1 MPIHS
6 DPTKME
12 EGELIYALD
21 IGTRSVIGMLGA
33 LEQGRIRILALEKQP
48 HARRAMLD
56 GQIEDIDQVAGAV
69 SLVTH
74 RLEEASG
81 RRLTCACVAAAGRA
95 LRTELGRSTLE
106 LSAPEALGHERIH
119 QLEATAVAN
128 AEQALSTDGPEE
140 QRFFL
145 VGYTPTQFWLDHYP
159 LTTLLGHTGQH
170 LEAAVVA
177 TFLPSEVVD
186 SLYAVMQKAGL
197 EVASMTLEPIAALN
211 AAIPADLRLLN
222 LALVDIG
229 AGTSD
234 IAVCRD
240 GSVVGYTMATVA
252 GDEITEALMRA
263 CLVDFPTAE
272 AMKLELGRSKSVS
285 FTDILGLEQTLP
297 AEELFS
303 LLDGPIQALADEIA
317 QRICQVNGGPP
328 SAVFLAGGGSK
339 LPTLCARVAA
349 ALGIDSKRAA
359 LAGGYFQSSAYSDTF
374 ALSDPEYTTP
384 LGIAVSAGLGLIS
397 DSYQVLLNGS
407 PAKLFRSGSLTVL
420 ELLMMNG
427 YRYSDLIGRSGKNLL
442 LRIDG
447 RRNVFYGSPAIPAQL
462 AINGAEAAP
471 SALIHAGDRIHFT
484 PAQPGKDCV
493 MTAAELCT
501 KLRCKAVQR
510 EGRLLEGHT
519 VLQSGDCLER
529 MDAPPAP
536 SPLPAREA
544 PAQASVPP
552 QRHVFLNGQ
561 PLTLSPKPNGS
572 PYRLLDLLERSGLD
586 FQHLDRPVL
595 TQINGVDSPFQQL
608 LAEGDK
614 IEIRYQPWRLL
625 PLLLPPLLLSACGGK
640 DVPPEQYSSNDT
652 ALPALTSTLSSENIQ
667 FSHKEGSEDQPD
679 SYVYS
684 GLSSM
689 TDTLASYVQAL
700 EEDGCSPIDTN
711 GVVKELPDF
720 SVSSGSVSMGKDT
733 GDGGVFQLQIAWE
746 GDTCTITPVYAAEL
760 RITQPSV
767 QALTVS
773 EAIQRLKSCTP
784 ALLGLSGASM
794 EEYEVY
800 AEEGLVLVDS
810 SPCLQLNVYSSTP
823 RQYRGCYL
831 MTVDG
836 AHLYQLDRDASQ
848 VTELTPYSNTAVK

>member
-349 ALGIDSKRAA
+349 ALGIDAKRAA

-447 RRNVFYGSPAIPAQL
+447 RRNVFYVSFPEAPDGWLVLGMEHSGSRDTAYSHTFTAIPAQL

-561 PLTLSPKPNGS
+561 PLTLSPKPDGS

-614 IEIRYQPWRLL
+614 IEIRYQP
-625 PLLLPPLLLSACGGK
+625 
-640 DVPPEQYSSNDT
+640 
-652 ALPALTSTLSSENIQ
+652 
-667 FSHKEGSEDQPD
+667 
-679 SYVYS
+679 
-684 GLSSM
+684 
-689 TDTLASYVQAL
+689 
-700 EEDGCSPIDTN
+700 
-711 GVVKELPDF
+711 
-720 SVSSGSVSMGKDT
+720 
-733 GDGGVFQLQIAWE
+733 
-746 GDTCTITPVYAAEL
+746 
-760 RITQPSV
+760 
-767 QALTVS
+767 
-773 EAIQRLKSCTP
+773 
-784 ALLGLSGASM
+784 
-794 EEYEVY
+794 
-800 AEEGLVLVDS
+800 
-810 SPCLQLNVYSSTP
+810 
-823 RQYRGCYL
+823 
-831 MTVDG
+831 
-836 AHLYQLDRDASQ
+836 
-848 VTELTPYSNTAVK
+848 

>member
-81 RRLTCACVAAAGRA
+81 RRLTRACVAAAGRA

-374 ALSDPEYTTP
+374 ALSDSEYTTP

-484 PAQPGKDCV
+484 PAQPGTDCV

-561 PLTLSPKPNGS
+561 PLTLSPKPDGS

-614 IEIRYQPWRLL
+614 IEIRYQP
-625 PLLLPPLLLSACGGK
+625 
-640 DVPPEQYSSNDT
+640 
-652 ALPALTSTLSSENIQ
+652 
-667 FSHKEGSEDQPD
+667 
-679 SYVYS
+679 
-684 GLSSM
+684 
-689 TDTLASYVQAL
+689 
-700 EEDGCSPIDTN
+700 
-711 GVVKELPDF
+711 
-720 SVSSGSVSMGKDT
+720 
-733 GDGGVFQLQIAWE
+733 
-746 GDTCTITPVYAAEL
+746 
-760 RITQPSV
+760 
-767 QALTVS
+767 
-773 EAIQRLKSCTP
+773 
-784 ALLGLSGASM
+784 
-794 EEYEVY
+794 
-800 AEEGLVLVDS
+800 
-810 SPCLQLNVYSSTP
+810 
-823 RQYRGCYL
+823 
-831 MTVDG
+831 
-836 AHLYQLDRDASQ
+836 
-848 VTELTPYSNTAVK
+848 

>member
-56 GQIEDIDQVAGAV
+56 GQIEEIDQVAGAV
-69 SLVTH
+69 SLMTD

-81 RRLTCACVAAAGRA
+81 RRLTRACVAAAGRA

-186 SLYAVMQKAGL
+186 SLYAVMQKARL

-349 ALGIDSKRAA
+349 ALGIDAKRAA

-561 PLTLSPKPNGS
+561 PLTLSPKPDGS

-614 IEIRYQPWRLL
+614 IEIRYQP
-625 PLLLPPLLLSACGGK
+625 
-640 DVPPEQYSSNDT
+640 
-652 ALPALTSTLSSENIQ
+652 
-667 FSHKEGSEDQPD
+667 
-679 SYVYS
+679 
-684 GLSSM
+684 
-689 TDTLASYVQAL
+689 
-700 EEDGCSPIDTN
+700 
-711 GVVKELPDF
+711 
-720 SVSSGSVSMGKDT
+720 
-733 GDGGVFQLQIAWE
+733 
-746 GDTCTITPVYAAEL
+746 
-760 RITQPSV
+760 
-767 QALTVS
+767 
-773 EAIQRLKSCTP
+773 
-784 ALLGLSGASM
+784 
-794 EEYEVY
+794 
-800 AEEGLVLVDS
+800 
-810 SPCLQLNVYSSTP
+810 
-823 RQYRGCYL
+823 
-831 MTVDG
+831 
-836 AHLYQLDRDASQ
+836 
-848 VTELTPYSNTAVK
+848 

>member
-720 SVSSGSVSMGKDT
+720 SVSMGKDT

>member
-81 RRLTCACVAAAGRA
+81 RRLTRACVAAAGRA

-484 PAQPGKDCV
+484 PAQPGTDCV

-536 SPLPAREA
+536 SPLTASPLRSPRSRTEA
-544 PAQASVPP
+544 PTGSWICWSGPGWTSNIWTALCSRRSTAWTVRFSNYSRKVT
-552 QRHVFLNGQ
+552 RLKFD
-561 PLTLSPKPNGS
+561 TSP
-572 PYRLLDLLERSGLD
+572 ERSRG
-586 FQHLDRPVL
+586 R
-595 TQINGVDSPFQQL
+595 
-608 LAEGDK
+608 
-614 IEIRYQPWRLL
+614 RLL

-836 AHLYQLDRDASQ
+836 AHLYQLDRDVSQ
-848 VTELTPYSNTAVK
+848 VTELTPYSNTAFKFRF

>member
-297 AEELFS
+297 AEEL
-303 LLDGPIQALADEIA
+303 A

-561 PLTLSPKPNGS
+561 PLTLSPKPDGS

-614 IEIRYQPWRLL
+614 IEIRYQP
-625 PLLLPPLLLSACGGK
+625 
-640 DVPPEQYSSNDT
+640 
-652 ALPALTSTLSSENIQ
+652 
-667 FSHKEGSEDQPD
+667 
-679 SYVYS
+679 
-684 GLSSM
+684 
-689 TDTLASYVQAL
+689 
-700 EEDGCSPIDTN
+700 
-711 GVVKELPDF
+711 
-720 SVSSGSVSMGKDT
+720 
-733 GDGGVFQLQIAWE
+733 
-746 GDTCTITPVYAAEL
+746 
-760 RITQPSV
+760 
-767 QALTVS
+767 
-773 EAIQRLKSCTP
+773 
-784 ALLGLSGASM
+784 
-794 EEYEVY
+794 
-800 AEEGLVLVDS
+800 
-810 SPCLQLNVYSSTP
+810 
-823 RQYRGCYL
+823 
-831 MTVDG
+831 
-836 AHLYQLDRDASQ
+836 
-848 VTELTPYSNTAVK
+848 